1 MKQVDIPA
9 AELSSANEILI
20 SLSDVEPPPWIERC
34 RVFCLKTLK
43 RIGVTNWEV
52 SLLFCN
58 DAVIRGLNS
67 RFRGYDKATDVL
79 SFPQAES
86 QYAKCPQGAQS
97 QNAKCPPG
105 AKSPQAQSQHGRRA
119 KCPPGAQSPQG
130 GGSEPVVE
138 GNLQAPDSEKWPAGD
153 VVISLDTLQ
162 RNAAD
167 NNIAE
172 NEELKRLLIHG
183 FLHLKGMDHHEE
195 KSEML
200 KIQESILDEFMEE
213 QII

>member
-1 MKQVDIPA
+1 MNQVDIPVVD
-9 AELSSANEILI
+9 LSSANEIFI
-20 SLSDVEPPPWIERC
+20 SLSEVDPPPWIERC
-34 RVFCLKTLK
+34 RVFCLKTLN

-79 SFPQAES
+79 SFPQ
-86 QYAKCPQGAQS
+86 C
-97 QNAKCPPG
+97 
-105 AKSPQAQSQHGRRA
+105 
-119 KCPPGAQSPQG
+119 
-130 GGSEPVVE
+130 EPVVE
-138 GNLQAPDSEKWPAGD
+138 GNLQVPDSEKWPAGD

-162 RNAAD
+162 RNAED
-167 NNIAE
+167 NNISE
-172 NEELKRLLIHG
+172 DEELKRLLIHG

-200 KIQESILDEFMEE
+200 KIQESILGEFMEE
-213 QII
+213 RII

>member
-1 MKQVDIPA
+1 MKQVDITA
-9 AELSSANEILI
+9 AELSSANEIFI
-20 SLSDVEPPPWIERC
+20 SLSEVDSPPWIERC
-34 RVFCLKTLK
+34 RVFCLKTLN

-58 DAVIRGLNS
+58 DGVIRGLNS

-79 SFPQAES
+79 SFPQAE
-86 QYAKCPQGAQS
+86 
-97 QNAKCPPG
+97 CPPG
-105 AKSPQAQSQHGRRA
+105 AK
-119 KCPPGAQSPQG
+119 SPQG

-183 FLHLKGMDHHEE
+183 FLHLKGMNHHEE

>member
-1 MKQVDIPA
+1 MKQVDIPVVD
-9 AELSSANEILI
+9 LSSANEIFI
-20 SLSDVEPPPWIERC
+20 SLSEVDPPPWIELC
-34 RVFCLKTLK
+34 RVFCLKALN

-79 SFPQAES
+79 SFPQ
-86 QYAKCPQGAQS
+86 C
-97 QNAKCPPG
+97 
-105 AKSPQAQSQHGRRA
+105 
-119 KCPPGAQSPQG
+119 
-130 GGSEPVVE
+130 EPVVE
-138 GNLQAPDSEKWPAGD
+138 GNLQVPDSEKWPAGD

-162 RNAAD
+162 RNAED
-167 NNIAE
+167 NNISE
-172 NEELKRLLIHG
+172 DEELKRLLIHG

-200 KIQESILDEFMEE
+200 KIQESILWEFMEE
-213 QII
+213 RII